1 MYFQVRRLLMK
12 LCCKNKAHLSVV
24 VVFFKCLQ
32 ADCVVSTTLI
42 PKKTKCCLKEI
53 KLECSDLQV
62 S

>member
-1 MYFQVRRLLMK
+1 MYFQVRQLLMK

-24 VVFFKCLQ
+24 VVLCLQ
-32 ADCVVSTTLI
+32 ADCVVSTTPI